1 MEALLSALKGAFLL
15 CAQLFLI
22 IVPLTIFYEFLK
34 SKQASL
40 GGSRRSFAGISG
52 NGLIPLLTGI
62 IIGITY
68 GAGVII
74 HSIHS
79 TDIGKKEAF
88 LILLYLSLCHA
99 IIEDTL
105 IFVVIGANGLV
116 LVVVRLFLATLLT
129 YLVYRVGLSG
139 AIDRRREGHPSR
151 QHLGSP

>member
-1 MEALLSALKGAFLL
+1 METLLGALKGAFLL

-34 SKQASL
+34 SREAAFGRNK
-40 GGSRRSFAGISG
+40 RSFAGISG

-62 IIGITY
+62 VIGLTY

-74 HSIHS
+74 HSIRS
-79 TDIGKKEAF
+79 TDIGKREAF

-105 IFVVIGANGLV
+105 IFVVIGANGIIL
-116 LVVVRLFLATLLT
+116 LCVRFFLATLLT
-129 YLVYRVGLSG
+129 YLVHRADVGK
-139 AIDRRREGHPSR
+139 
-151 QHLGSP
+151 Q